1 MASPPPLRLEA
12 AGRRVLEA
20 LASPIRQ
27 ELVTAFGGR
36 PATVRELAGR
46 TGRTRQALYYHLGH
60 LERAGLVVVEGSQG
74 AGPDRE
80 RIYRLARTSI
90 GLGARRTT
98 APERRAALRA
108 VDAMLR
114 LTAREVRAIAVL
126 PELTTDQSLRPIA
139 VRGKGRLTATQ
150 LARVNELIAE
160 AGQVFRPATRS
171 PSDCRLYAL
180 TIVLTPARE
189 ASAPKSAPKR
199 KKP

>member
-1 MASPPPLRLEA
+1 MPSKPSPFRLEP
-12 AGRRVLEA
+12 AGRRVIEA

-27 ELVTAFGGR
+27 ELVIAFGGR
-36 PATVRELAGR
+36 PATVRELAAR
-46 TGRTRQALYYHLGH
+46 TGRTRQALYYHLGQ
-60 LERAGLVVVEGSQG
+60 LERAGLVVVEGWQG
-74 AGPDRE
+74 TGPDRE

-90 GLGARRTT
+90 GLGARRTSV
-98 APERRAALRA
+98 AERKAATRA

-114 LTAREVRAIAVL
+114 LTAREVRAIAVA

-139 VRGKGRLTATQ
+139 IRGKGRLDSKQ

-160 AGQVFRPATRS
+160 AIEVFRSATRS
-171 PSDCRLYAL
+171 ASDGRLYAL

-189 ASAPKSAPKR
+189 APATTTR